1 MRPDVQDLDQVTL
14 LVKVIREEKEQRTDL
29 EFHDSH
35 ASQRSDLRFA
45 REGIPKDTPDGFICL
60 ELGGWG

>member
-1 MRPDVQDLDQVTL
+1 MRADVEDLDQVTL

-29 EFHDSH
+29 EFYDSH
-35 ASQRSDLRFA
+35 APQRSDLRLA
-45 REGIPKDTPDGFICL
+45 REGIPKDAPDGFIRL